1 MLSVVK
7 LYHKW
12 PIGHMV
18 LPILISCMIVGQYHS
33 KSSWQKKIIPV
44 VAKNMVPTSTGHY
57 FYCNEANI
65 SSCVIDGLK
74 CFLFTDT
81 FLICVYHYFTLMIWV
96 KCYFYDLDVTLSLV
110 MKMTAIS
117 LNYMISRAI

>member
-1 MLSVVK
+1 
-7 LYHKW
+7 
-12 PIGHMV
+12 MV

-81 FLICVYHYFTLMIWV
+81 FLICVYHL
-96 KCYFYDLDVTLSLV
+96 L
-110 MKMTAIS
+110 
-117 LNYMISRAI
+117 